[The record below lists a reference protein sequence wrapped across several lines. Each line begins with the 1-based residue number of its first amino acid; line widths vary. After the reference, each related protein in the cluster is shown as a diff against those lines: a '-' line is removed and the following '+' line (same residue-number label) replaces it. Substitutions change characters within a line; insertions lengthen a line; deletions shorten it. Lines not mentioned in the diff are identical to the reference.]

1 MGVEYIDGTVV
12 GADLKE
18 DSPSSVKISSLHIHN
33 NSMKMKNDQK
43 MNEIENVKNIS
54 SNLKS
59 KNNSNSN
66 SNNLVGEDPN
76 FKISAGVFINA
87 AGMIDLS
94 LFVIFYF
101 VLFYFVLFQKVLTV
115 SNFFCF
121 KFILFSHIN

>member
-43 MNEIENVKNIS
+43 IAEIENMKKMQNMENS
-54 SNLKS
+54 SNMSNNMKS
-59 KNNSNSN
+59 KNGNN
-66 SNNLVGEDPN
+66 NNLVGEDPN

-87 AGMIDLS
+87 AGTRI
-94 LFVIFYF
+94 I
-101 VLFYFVLFQKVLTV
+101 
-115 SNFFCF
+115 
-121 KFILFSHIN
+121 